1 MASDLFRPQD
11 QKCVRVICRV
21 RRARNVTSDL
31 SRPQGQECER
41 LICLGD
47 SSCLLATT
55 TSTLVLVS
63 WPGGA
68 LSCRRLAPPAG
79 LLGGIGRRVSSLIWG
94 SMQAAGAEEVRG
106 QPTVLCW
113 WVHSLGAQSNT
124 DVSLR

>member
-1 MASDLFRPQD
+1 MSAPVLNEHPP
-11 QKCVRVICRV
+11 CRLQIIAESWFQAPSCSCH
-21 RRARNVTSDL
+21 R
-31 SRPQGQECER
+31 QGQECER

-68 LSCRRLAPPAG
+68 LRCRRLAPPAG

-94 SMQAAGAEEVRG
+94 SMQAAGAEEVGQSARG
-106 QPTVLCW
+106 TVPPAGVRIYPC
-113 WVHSLGAQSNT
+113 
-124 DVSLR
+124 LRHDKVVR